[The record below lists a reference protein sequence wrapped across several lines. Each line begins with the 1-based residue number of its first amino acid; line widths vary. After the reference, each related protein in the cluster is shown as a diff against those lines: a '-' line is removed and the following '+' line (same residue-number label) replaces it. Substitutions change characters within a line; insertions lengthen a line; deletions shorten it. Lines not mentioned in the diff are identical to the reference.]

1 MGHETEL
8 LLIAAAGVAA
18 LLVLVARL
26 RLHAFLALAV
36 VSLGVGLAAGMEPA
50 AVARAFQD
58 GVGATLGMIAVVVG
72 LGTMLGKLLAESG
85 GAAVIAERFAAAF
98 GSRRLDWGVLLAA
111 FVVGLPVF
119 FGVGLVLL
127 VPVVFALARTTP
139 LPMLRLML
147 PLVAGLAV
155 CHSLVPPHP
164 GPVVAVGRLGADMG
178 RTILWAILV
187 GLPAAAVA
195 GPVLAA
201 WLARRV
207 QIAPGGLGAQLQP
220 TRPAPRPPGFAVSLL
235 TILTPVALMV
245 LAVIAGMA
253 WKEGDPRAGW
263 AAFAGSPLVA
273 MLAATLLA
281 LFTLGRRCGFNAAE
295 LLRFT
300 EECAGPAATI
310 FLVVG
315 AGGGFSKVLDV
326 AGVDDAIAAW
336 GRDWRISPLLA
347 GWLVAAL
354 LRVAVGSATVAITMA
369 AAIVAPLAEA
379 QPGVSRELLVVALG
393 AGTLALSH
401 VNDGGFWLVKEYF
414 GLTVPQTL
422 RTWTVMITAASV
434 AALGGVLLADQLFFR
449 P

>member
-1 MGHETEL
+1 MRHETEL
-8 LLIAAAGVAA
+8 LLIAAAGVAV

-36 VSLGVGLAAGMEPA
+36 VSLGVGLAAGLEPLA
-50 AVARAFQD
+50 AARAFQE
-58 GVGATLGMIAVVVG
+58 GVGGTLGLIAVVVG
-72 LGTMLGKLLAESG
+72 LGTMLGRLLAESG
-85 GAAVIAERFAAAF
+85 GAGVIAGRFAEVF
-98 GSRRLDWGVLLAA
+98 GARRLDWGVLLAA

-127 VPVVFALARTTP
+127 APVVFALAGRTP

-147 PLVAGLAV
+147 PLTAGLAV

-164 GPVVAVGRLGADMG
+164 GPVVAVGSLGADMG
-178 RTILWAILV
+178 RTILWSVLI
-187 GLPAAAVA
+187 GLPTAALA

-201 WLARRV
+201 RLARRV
-207 QIAPGGLGAQLQP
+207 RIEPGGLGAQLQP
-220 TRPAPRPPGFAVSLL
+220 TRPAPRPPGFSVSLL
-235 TILTPVALMV
+235 TILTPVLLMV
-245 LAVIAGMA
+245 LAVIASLA
-253 WKEGDPRAGW
+253 WAKDDPRAGW

-281 LFTLGRRCGFNAAE
+281 LFTLGRRCGFSAAE

-315 AGGGFSKVLDV
+315 AGGGFSRVLDL

-336 GRDWRISPLLA
+336 GRDWRVSPLLA
-347 GWLVAAL
+347 AWLMAAL

-369 AAIVAPLAEA
+369 AAIAAPLAEA
-379 QPGVSRELLVVALG
+379 QPGVNRELLVVALG

-401 VNDGGFWLVKEYF
+401 VNDGGFWLVKEWF
-414 GLTVPQTL
+414 GLTVLQTL
-422 RTWTVMITAASV
+422 RTWTVMITVASV
-434 AALGGVLLADQLFFR
+434 AALGGVLLADQLLR
-449 P
+449 